1 VAPKAKV
8 EKKNIER
15 RKRKK
20 KPWKFMF
27 MLVDMMKFSRR
38 TQQLE
43 IYHIY
48 RYCIYEKVRLYLIQL
63 LFGDEK
69 LNET

>member
-8 EKKNIER
+8 EKKKIER
-15 RKRKK
+15 RKRKR

-38 TQQLE
+38 KQQLE
-43 IYHIY
+43 IISYI
-48 RYCIYEKVRLYLIQL
+48 
-63 LFGDEK
+63 
-69 LNET
+69 